1 MTHEPS
7 TIQSVYAQRIAA
19 DLESN
24 RSTQG
29 DINRQI
35 TELQT
40 RLNQLREDEKWLSEI
55 QGSVPPSDT
64 TTDTAP
70 SPIAA
75 APTTAPDVAETPEAA
90 AAAVPQPRHDD
101 ALEPAPAKRAAARK
115 SPSRKRPAKKATATK
130 ATTAKAT
137 TAKTVTR
144 QAKTSPAK
152 RTAKKATAVA
162 RTAPAKQSVPQQG
175 EPAAE
180 TAKTPGAPAITAP
193 AKKAAQPPLRELVE
207 AILGRHAGEPRMVN
221 EVRAELE
228 AAHPERSTSAQVVR
242 NALESLAKKGLVSKG
257 TQQGSVMYTRP
268 APSASD
274 ADPAP
279 ATDPATASA
288 DDTKVPASA

>member
-40 RLNQLREDEKWLSEI
+40 RLNQLREDEKWLAEI

-64 TTDTAP
+64 ATDTAP

-75 APTTAPDVAETPEAA
+75 APVTAPDAAETPEAA
-90 AAAVPQPRHDD
+90 AAAVPPPRHDD
-101 ALEPAPAKRAAARK
+101 ALEPAPAKKASARK
-115 SPSRKRPAKKATATK
+115 SPSGKSPAKKASATK
-130 ATTAKAT
+130 ATTAKA
-137 TAKTVTR
+137 VTR

-152 RTAKKATAVA
+152 RTAKKAAVVA
-162 RTAPAKQSVPQQG
+162 KAAPAKQSVPRQG

-180 TAKTPGAPAITAP
+180 AARTPGAPAITTP
-193 AKKAAQPPLRELVE
+193 VKRAAQPPLRELVE

-228 AAHPERSTSAQVVR
+228 AAHPDRSTSAQVVR
-242 NALESLAKKGLVSKG
+242 NALESLAKKGVVSKG

-268 APSASD
+268 APSTSD
-274 ADPAP
+274 VDPAP

-288 DDTKVPASA
+288 DDDARVPASA

>member
-1 MTHEPS
+1 MTHETS

-40 RLNQLREDEKWLSEI
+40 RLNQLREDERWLSEI

-64 TTDTAP
+64 ATESAA
-70 SPIAA
+70 SPLAA
-75 APTTAPDVAETPEAA
+75 APATAPDAAETPEAA

-101 ALEPAPAKRAAARK
+101 ALEPTPAKKASARK
-115 SPSRKRPAKKATATK
+115 SPSKRSPAKKATATTAATK
-130 ATTAKAT
+130 A
-137 TAKTVTR
+137 VTR

-162 RTAPAKQSVPQQG
+162 KKAPAKQSIPQQG

-180 TAKTPGAPAITAP
+180 TAKTPSAPAITAP

-228 AAHPERSTSAQVVR
+228 AAHPDRSTSAQVVR
-242 NALESLAKKGLVSKG
+242 NALESLAKKGLVNKG

-268 APSASD
+268 APSTSD

-279 ATDPATASA
+279 ATDPATTSA
-288 DDTKVPASA
+288 DADTKVPASA

>member
-1 MTHEPS
+1 MAHEPS

-64 TTDTAP
+64 ITDTPP
-70 SPIAA
+70 SPLAA
-75 APTTAPDVAETPEAA
+75 SPTSAPDAAETAEAA

-101 ALEPAPAKRAAARK
+101 ALESAPARKAAARK
-115 SPSRKRPAKKATATK
+115 SPSKKSPANKATATK
-130 ATTAKAT
+130 A
-137 TAKTVTR
+137 VTR

-152 RTAKKATAVA
+152 RTAKKAAAVA
-162 RTAPAKQSVPQQG
+162 KTAPAKQSVPQQG

-180 TAKTPGAPAITAP
+180 TAKTPSAPASTAP

-228 AAHPERSTSAQVVR
+228 AAHPDRSTSAQVVR

-268 APSASD
+268 APSTTD

-279 ATDPATASA
+279 AADLATASA
-288 DDTKVPASA
+288 DDDTKVPASA

>member
-1 MTHEPS
+1 MTHETS

-64 TTDTAP
+64 TTGTAA
-70 SPIAA
+70 SPPAA
-75 APTTAPDVAETPEAA
+75 APTTAPDAAETPEAA

-101 ALEPAPAKRAAARK
+101 ALEPAPTKKAAARK
-115 SPSRKRPAKKATATK
+115 SPSKKFPAKKATATK
-130 ATTAKAT
+130 AVTKAAT
-137 TAKTVTR
+137 P

-162 RTAPAKQSVPQQG
+162 KPAPAKQSIPQQG
-175 EPAAE
+175 EPATE
-180 TAKTPGAPAITAP
+180 TAKATSAPAITTP

-228 AAHPERSTSAQVVR
+228 AAHPDRSTSAQVVR
-242 NALESLAKKGLVSKG
+242 NALESLAKKGLVNKG

-268 APSASD
+268 APSTSD

-279 ATDPATASA
+279 ATASVGA
-288 DDTKVPASA
+288 EADTKVPASA